1 MSTLSLKERE
11 NHLYKIE
18 QLIKESQQLLLETCS
33 SLGWDL
39 QQTVKNVSYFDLFK
53 YAVLIRQKL
62 TIDIDLG

>member
-1 MSTLSLKERE
+1 MCTLSLKERE